1 MSKDGNIILTDILTL
16 PTFDTFFFPTLNGY
30 IVFLVV
36 LVLPE
41 LKQEVLK
48 LGAQSENEE
57 VREVVEDFQN
67 L

>member
-1 MSKDGNIILTDILTL
+1 
-16 PTFDTFFFPTLNGY
+16 
-30 IVFLVV
+30 
-36 LVLPE
+36 
-41 LKQEVLK
+41 